1 MRVMTN
7 KSIASILSKK
17 FRFKINGSLWIECEA
32 EGFFGP
38 GRTELL
44 QRVEQTGSINKAA
57 KEMGMSYKKA
67 WEMINE
73 LNTRATKPLVI
84 TQAGG
89 KQGGGSMITDEAKS
103 LIDFYQQ
110 LRKRF
115 TAFLEKET
123 KHIIK
128 SS

>member
-1 MRVMTN
+1 
-7 KSIASILSKK
+7 
-17 FRFKINGSLWIECEA
+17 
-32 EGFFGP
+32 
-38 GRTELL
+38 
-44 QRVEQTGSINKAA
+44 
-57 KEMGMSYKKA
+57 MGMSYKKA